1 GRAAAQIH
9 GYGAAAAARRGG
21 GLMGVDT
28 RDVEAFA
35 ARLRGAPDRLA
46 AEAKRV
52 TSRGALN
59 NKVEAQRRV
68 RDVTSGPVRT
78 QLPHYPREITDNWRK
93 GRVWVRA
100 QSGPENAR
108 LQGGMGRGVGFGS
121 RRTPPFPHLFP
132 ALDGEEPAYV
142 RYLLD
147 AAEWALR

>member
-1 GRAAAQIH
+1 
-9 GYGAAAAARRGG
+9 
-21 GLMGVDT
+21 MGIDT

-59 NKVEAQRRV
+59 IKVEAQRRV
-68 RDVTSGPVRT
+68 RDATSGPGRT
-78 QLPHYPREITDNWRK
+78 HLPHYPRAITYNVRT
-93 GRVWVRA
+93 GRDWVRA
-100 QSGPENAR
+100 DIGPETAR
-108 LQGGMGRGVGFGS
+108 LQGGMGRGVEFGS
-121 RRTPPFPHLFP
+121 RRTPPIPHLFP

-147 AAEWALR
+147 AAEGALR